1 MILIPYKVLGDHKNH
16 IRHEETSH
24 VEGTIHTCGG
34 TIQYL
39 FCIRYGDHKEL
50 YSKSGDH
57 TYMWRTIQYLFHI
70 SLGGPYV
77 HEGTL

>member
-24 VEGTIHTCGG
+24 VEGTIDTCGG

-50 YSKSGDH
+50 YS
-57 TYMWRTIQYLFHI
+57 I
-70 SLGGPYV
+70 
-77 HEGTL
+77 